1 MEKTTVI
8 ASKPTNSK
16 RNVLLA
22 AAAALAVI
30 IVGYYLAA
38 SRAAGSFVT
47 VEPDTATLSGN
58 AELTTDQTYGKAIYF
73 KAPPVEPPS
82 GGGGSVPTP
91 ENTGVVAGT
100 ELKTHTGN
108 LTITSDGTSISNL
121 NITGSLFVVANN
133 VTVTNVKV
141 GSRIVI
147 NQDSNGNFPH
157 PVKKNMTFKNV
168 EARTIDNVGLEKV
181 VIDKAKLT
189 SGASS
194 THFQATNY
202 SYGGKLWQCNDL
214 TLINSYFAQPPDVTD
229 PATHREAF
237 HPMGCTNVV
246 VRNNYFNMLARND
259 FSLQRTTA
267 IVNFETRSGIV
278 NENVVYDGNYHY
290 GGGYYQ
296 VYLNAKN
303 MKVINNRFYTYPGGT
318 IVFPPRSINPYYPFE
333 QSNNYIDDKP
343 ATLPNSK

>member
-1 MEKTTVI
+1 METTTVI
-8 ASKPTNSK
+8 SGKNKNSK
-16 RNVLLA
+16 RNLLLA
-22 AAAALAVI
+22 ATVALAI
-30 IVGYYLAA
+30 AITGYYLVI
-38 SRAAGSFVT
+38 SRAASNYT
-47 VEPDTATLSGN
+47 IVEPDASVISGN
-58 AELTTDQTYGKAIYF
+58 AELVSDQTYGRAIRF
-73 KAPPVEPPS
+73 KAPPVAPPV
-82 GGGGSVPTP
+82 GGSVPTA

-100 ELKTHTGN
+100 ELKTHSGN
-108 LTITSDGTSISNL
+108 LTVTADGTSVSNL

-157 PVKKNMTFKNV
+157 PVKQNMTFRNV
-168 EARTIDNVGLEKV
+168 EARTIDNVGLENV

-189 SGASS
+189 SGQSS

-202 SYGGKLWQCNDL
+202 SYGGKLWQCNNL
-214 TLINSYFAQPPDVTD
+214 TLTNSYFAQPPDVTD
-229 PATHREAF
+229 PNTHREAF

-246 VRNNYFNMLARND
+246 VRNNYFNMLARNQ
-259 FSLQRTTA
+259 FSLERTTA
-267 IVNFETRSGIV
+267 IVNFETRNGIV
-278 NENVVYDGNYHY
+278 NENVTYDGNYHY

-303 MKVINNRFYTYPGGT
+303 MKVTNNRFYTYTGGS

-333 QSNNYIDDKP
+333 QSNNFIDDKP
-343 ATLPNSK
+343 VSLPNSQ